1 MYAEYYNL
9 KAMPFQLTP
18 DSNFFFESEEHKRAF
33 AHLVYGLAQE
43 EGFIT
48 ITGEIGAGKTM
59 LVERLWSQLDV
70 QKFVAVRVSTT
81 NVSGDDLLRL
91 LASDL
96 GLPAGVSDKANLLRR
111 LEELFSRVISAG
123 KRCLLVIDE
132 VQNLPIAALEELRML
147 SNMTVHG
154 RAPFQGLLLGQP
166 QFREMLSDPRLE
178 QLEQR
183 VLASYHLGPLSAQD
197 TKGYVRHRLTT
208 AGWSGDPSFEDG
220 AFGAIHRH
228 FHVALDM
235 AHRDAVGDQRLL
247 ERIGAADHERDEI
260 VTPPCRHVAGFI
272 DQRAILP
279 HSIGRQIGADVEVGA
294 ECRHVRVAD
303 VGDADDRARLGV
315 RLAEPQEIRRESRR
329 QDREVALHEP
339 GRDAA
344 GRAMQCVAPA
354 GEPGVAAG
362 TKLRKRR
369 IGRNDGDVHDPPVA
383 KGMAIEAPAIH
394 HVQSCLRIDFD
405 KIDLSRGPP
414 SRRAIQ

>member
-70 QKFVAVRVSTT
+70 HKFVAVRVSTT

-91 LASDL
+91 VATDL
-96 GLPAGVSDKANLLRR
+96 GLPAGISDKANLLRR
-111 LEELFSRVISAG
+111 LEELFTRVISAG

-178 QLEQR
+178 QLEQ
-183 VLASYHLGPLSAQD
+183 
-197 TKGYVRHRLTT
+197 
-208 AGWSGDPSFEDG
+208 
-220 AFGAIHRH
+220 
-228 FHVALDM
+228 
-235 AHRDAVGDQRLL
+235 
-247 ERIGAADHERDEI
+247 
-260 VTPPCRHVAGFI
+260 
-272 DQRAILP
+272 
-279 HSIGRQIGADVEVGA
+279 
-294 ECRHVRVAD
+294 
-303 VGDADDRARLGV
+303 
-315 RLAEPQEIRRESRR
+315 
-329 QDREVALHEP
+329 
-339 GRDAA
+339 
-344 GRAMQCVAPA
+344 
-354 GEPGVAAG
+354 
-362 TKLRKRR
+362 
-369 IGRNDGDVHDPPVA
+369 
-383 KGMAIEAPAIH
+383 
-394 HVQSCLRIDFD
+394 
-405 KIDLSRGPP
+405 
-414 SRRAIQ
+414 

>member
-96 GLPAGVSDKANLLRR
+96 GLPAGISDKANLLRR

-220 AFGAIHRH
+220 AFVAIHRH
-228 FHVALDM
+228 SSGIPRKINTLCSRALLSGFLEDTHVITENML
-235 AHRDAVGDQRLL
+235 HQ
-247 ERIGAADHERDEI
+247 
-260 VTPPCRHVAGFI
+260 
-272 DQRAILP
+272 
-279 HSIGRQIGADVEVGA
+279 
-294 ECRHVRVAD
+294 
-303 VGDADDRARLGV
+303 
-315 RLAEPQEIRRESRR
+315 LAEELQ
-329 QDREVALHEP
+329 
-339 GRDAA
+339 RDL
-344 GRAMQCVAPA
+344 
-354 GEPGVAAG
+354 AAG
-362 TKLRKRR
+362 TREANTSKLKSAEFDHTLDHRLLSLERAVARHERTLKRTLQ
-369 IGRNDGDVHDPPVA
+369 ILLALED
-383 KGMAIEAPAIH
+383 I
-394 HVQSCLRIDFD
+394 
-405 KIDLSRGPP
+405 
-414 SRRAIQ
+414 